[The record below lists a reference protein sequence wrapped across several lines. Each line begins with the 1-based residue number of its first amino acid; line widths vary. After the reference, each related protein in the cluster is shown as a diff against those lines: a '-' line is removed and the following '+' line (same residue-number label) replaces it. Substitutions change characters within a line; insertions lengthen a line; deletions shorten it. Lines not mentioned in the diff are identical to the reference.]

1 MIFDPNFLEFIDC
14 LNKREAKYVLV
25 GGLAAVIHG
34 VNRVTGDMD
43 IFIEASKPNASVVLA
58 AIDDF
63 GFGSIGFTEDDLLN
77 PEMVVQMG
85 RVPLRIDI
93 LSELPGINFKEVFD
107 RAIEFKTD
115 GVTMKVIHVNDLI
128 ANKES
133 VGREKDIMDVK
144 ALKKKYKK

>member
-144 ALKKKYKK
+144 ALNNKLK

>member
-1 MIFDPNFLEFIDC
+1 MIFDPNFLEFIEC

-63 GFGSIGFTEDDLLN
+63 GFGSIGFTEEDLLN

-93 LSELPGINFKEVFD
+93 LSELPGINFKDVFD

-115 GVTMKVIHVNDLI
+115 GVTVKVIHVNDLI
-128 ANKES
+128 TNKES

-144 ALKKKYKK
+144 ALKRKYKK